1 MDHIFTVRVAGVEDA
16 PAIANINLSS
26 WLHAYRGIVPDTE
39 LDSMDVDSLT
49 DQWKQPSTS

>member
-16 PAIANINLSS
+16 RAIANINLSS